1 MDVLAKIT
9 GITYKP
15 FLCRKLKL
23 YDIKNLTDVFD
34 KDASFI
40 LTFDKDIQIAVSWW
54 VSAKRTRSYPYSRVY
69 DTLGFQGKKVTI
81 IPIFKDEGKEGD
93 RDFLQWDTISLMSL
107 LGVYTIVSYY
117 NRADK
122 STRYGHKITNQR
134 FDTEHLQYNFARL
147 LSYQSDALHWNLS
160 QIDTI
165 GEVAGKALASYK
177 NISEKLNVDMHS
189 FTSAHSRIQ
198 ELLKGKDNF
207 MNHSR
212 NLAQRA
218 QARER
223 ITVQPKEQL
232 DGTKAILTIKNY
244 LGGYYYFTCDEA
256 KLIKNSICLIEGKHS
271 KGSMIPSIED
281 VKDGLIKMILFSN
294 LKEVKIGD
302 KEYLPLP
309 ILKLTSEIGFSI
321 ENLSPSKIDLL
332 KLLSKESIVNKF
344 EVLINGKKLHDYQPF
359 KN

>member
-1 MDVLAKIT
+1 MDILAKIT

-15 FLCRKLKL
+15 FLCRELNS

-40 LTFDKDIQIAVSWW
+40 LNFDKDVQIAVSWW

-107 LGVYTIVSYY
+107 LGVYTIISYY
-117 NRADK
+117 NRAVK
-122 STRYGHKITNQR
+122 STRYDHKITNQR
-134 FDTEHLQYNFARL
+134 FDIKHLQSNFTNL
-147 LSYQSDALHWNLS
+147 LSYQSDSLHWNLS
-160 QIDTI
+160 QIENI
-165 GEVAGKALASYK
+165 GIVGEKALAAYK
-177 NISEKLNVDMHS
+177 NISQKLKIDMHS
-189 FTSAHSRIQ
+189 FTTAHSRIQ
-198 ELLKGKDNF
+198 ELLKGKENF
-207 MNHSR
+207 MNLSR
-212 NLAQRA
+212 DLAQKA

-223 ITVQPKEQL
+223 TTVQPKEQL
-232 DGTKAILTIKNY
+232 DGTKATLTIKNY

-256 KLIKNSICLIEGKHS
+256 KLIKDSICLIEGKHS
-271 KGSMIPSIED
+271 KGSIIPSTED
-281 VKDGLIKMILFSN
+281 IKDGLIKMILFSN
-294 LKEVKIGD
+294 LKEVKISN
-302 KEYLPLP
+302 KEYTPLP
-309 ILKLTSEIGFSI
+309 ILKLTSDTSFSAN
-321 ENLSPSKIDLL
+321 NLPHSKIDLL
-332 KLLSKESIVNKF
+332 KLLAKESVVNKF

>member
-1 MDVLAKIT
+1 MHVSAKIT

-15 FLCRKLKL
+15 LLCRELNL
-23 YDIKNLTDVFD
+23 YDIKSITDVFD

-40 LTFDKDIQIAVSWW
+40 LNFDKGVQIAVSWW

-107 LGVYTIVSYY
+107 LGVYTIISYY

-122 STRYGHKITNQR
+122 STRYDHKITNQR
-134 FDTEHLQYNFARL
+134 FDIKHLQSNFVNL

-160 QIDTI
+160 QIENVGTV
-165 GEVAGKALASYK
+165 GEKALDAYK
-177 NISEKLNVDMHS
+177 NISQKLKIDMHS
-189 FTSAHSRIQ
+189 FTTAHSRIQ
-198 ELLKGKDNF
+198 ELLEGKENF
-207 MNHSR
+207 MNLSR
-212 NLAQRA
+212 NLAQKA
-218 QARER
+218 QAREKTT
-223 ITVQPKEQL
+223 IQPKEQL
-232 DGTKAILTIKNY
+232 DGTKATLTIKNY

-271 KGSMIPSIED
+271 KGGMIPSTED
-281 VKDGLIKMILFSN
+281 IKDGLIKMILFSN

-302 KEYLPLP
+302 KEYTPLP
-309 ILKLTSEIGFSI
+309 ILKLTSNKRFSI
-321 ENLSPSKIDLL
+321 ENLLSSKIDLL
-332 KLLSKESIVNKF
+332 KLLLKESLVNKF
-344 EVLINGKKLHDYQPF
+344 EVLINGKKLQDYTEPF
-359 KN
+359 R